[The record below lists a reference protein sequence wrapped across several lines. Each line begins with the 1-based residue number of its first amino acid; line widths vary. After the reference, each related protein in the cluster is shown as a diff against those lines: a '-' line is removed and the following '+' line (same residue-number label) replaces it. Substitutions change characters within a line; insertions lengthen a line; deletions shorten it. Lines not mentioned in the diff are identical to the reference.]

1 MKKIFDLI
9 ICVLLVF
16 VLISCEEGH
25 AEEPYFPE
33 GFVEVE
39 DYIMPFQ
46 TFFAATKGIESEY
59 RKRNKAALEF
69 YADPEYLPNV
79 NPYDGTSV
87 NLYSEYVD
95 NYEVDFSSGTF
106 PTKYFKS
113 EKGYK
118 CYCNWM
124 MDLEFFLGAVENSE
138 TKKLDLRFFRY
149 KGGIGPGDGAYVPG
163 FIEYDFTFK
172 LNVVEYNGFYSYFFT
187 GSLDCLP
194 HQMKNLAHLFY
205 LFYVTEDLPY
215 DVYYTNSN
223 FILLNKS
230 DEFSKACLNEFIK
243 SKEVHYFDRS
253 KIDKFWKNNQDL
265 YPLDWFE

>member
-1 MKKIFDLI
+1 MKKIYDLI

-25 AEEPYFPE
+25 VEEPYFPE

-230 DEFSKACLNEFIK
+230 DEFSKACLEEFIK
-243 SKEVHYFDRS
+243 RKHFLFTVF
-253 KIDKFWKNNQDL
+253 FA
-265 YPLDWFE
+265 